1 MEVMWK
7 IMLMIISVMITV
19 GVERVRIGVRPIATI
34 VIDMRFAL
42 KTRVVPVDHVLGG
55 GADPP
60 RGRGNFGGCFLIEN
74 PLYQRQR
81 QKHVG

>member
-1 MEVMWK
+1 MEDHNADDHIGYDYSRSRVM
-7 IMLMIISVMITV
+7 
-19 GVERVRIGVRPIATI
+19 IGVRPIATI

-42 KTRVVPVDHVLGG
+42 KTRVVPMDHVLGG

-60 RGRGNFGGCFLIEN
+60 RGRGNFGGCFLIES